1 MFDVLACRGAGGGGA
16 GGSGDAHASLEPQA
30 STLLRVENVEA
41 CGSGSGGEVCAGW
54 ERLKALFEA

>member
-1 MFDVLACRGAGGGGA
+1 MFNVLACRGAGGGGA

-30 STLLRVENVEA
+30 STLLRVEKADA

-54 ERLKALFEA
+54 ERLKALV